1 MALLK
6 LTSPHAHS
14 AQNTARVM
22 QLVILATIPG
32 LFALTL
38 FFGWGS
44 LINVILSCM
53 VAVGCEALVI
63 RMRKRPVMFYLKD
76 YSAILTAVLLGIS
89 LPPLAPWWIAVV
101 GTSFAIIIAKNLYG
115 GLGYNPFNPAM
126 IGYVVL

>member
-44 LINVILSCM
+44 LINVTLSCM
-53 VAVGCEALVI
+53 VAVGSEALVI
-63 RMRKRPVMFYLKD
+63 RLRKRPIMF
-76 YSAILTAVLLGIS
+76 
-89 LPPLAPWWIAVV
+89 
-101 GTSFAIIIAKNLYG
+101 
-115 GLGYNPFNPAM
+115 
-126 IGYVVL
+126 